1 MRKHHAAK
9 KRESSDTRML
19 LRLPSQ
25 AKLPNKAPEPNA
37 GICPAACYRRRNRN
51 ETPDSESSCRTRRA
65 GHGRGSSLTLGR
77 KCDVESI
84 TPQKAHLGQPF
95 LRILDTVRLIFTMPK
110 TRRALYFAIAEK
122 IGGTRGERLR
132 AAVESAAP
140 TDPLLEQ
147 VVSDER
153 FEAEMKKLDQM
164 PESRRPGFALPDDS
178 WGLSN

>member
-1 MRKHHAAK
+1 
-9 KRESSDTRML
+9 
-19 LRLPSQ
+19 
-25 AKLPNKAPEPNA
+25 
-37 GICPAACYRRRNRN
+37 
-51 ETPDSESSCRTRRA
+51 
-65 GHGRGSSLTLGR
+65 
-77 KCDVESI
+77 
-84 TPQKAHLGQPF
+84 
-95 LRILDTVRLIFTMPK
+95 MPK